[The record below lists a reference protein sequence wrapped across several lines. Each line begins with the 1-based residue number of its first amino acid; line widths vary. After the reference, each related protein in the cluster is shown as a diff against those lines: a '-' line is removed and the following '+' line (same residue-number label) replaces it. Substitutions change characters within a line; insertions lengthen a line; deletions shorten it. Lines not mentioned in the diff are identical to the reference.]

1 MIRAVFVALLFS
13 LSACTSQLGPPAIY
27 PEAELAPGQILTPIR
42 DAMGPMT
49 FTNAELVRDDTMNVE
64 GYRADGAYRFTV
76 VRQDDR
82 WVLANT
88 ERTGPAP
95 R

>member
-1 MIRAVFVALLFS
+1 MIRALFAALAFA
-13 LSACTSQLGPPAIY
+13 LSACASHLGPPAIY
-27 PEAELAPGQILTPIR
+27 PEAELAPGQILAPIR
-42 DAMGPMT
+42 AAMGDMV
-49 FTNAELVRDDTMNVE
+49 FTNAELVRDGVMRVE
-64 GYRADGAYRFTV
+64 GYRTDGAYRFTV
-76 VRQDDR
+76 VRQDER